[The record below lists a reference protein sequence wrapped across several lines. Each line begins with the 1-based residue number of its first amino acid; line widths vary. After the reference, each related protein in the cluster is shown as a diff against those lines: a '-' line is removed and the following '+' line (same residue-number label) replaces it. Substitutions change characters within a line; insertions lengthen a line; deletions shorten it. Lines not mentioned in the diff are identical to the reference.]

1 MKIKYITNASVL
13 IEGKKTKI
21 LCDPW
26 VTFNNNSESN
36 YYNYPE
42 NRWTKKQIKNI
53 NPDFIY
59 LTHSHPDHYDPM
71 TLSLFNKKTPI
82 VIANFKNNYF
92 ERSLKSIGFKNV
104 YISDDNTGIKLNGR
118 DRAFIYPAETTD
130 ELDSLGYFEID
141 NYKILNVNDNI
152 ENFNQ
157 CEKVKKTFSQIDIA
171 LLPYCGFGNYPIC
184 YDNLSRNQKKTEGIK
199 KIKQTEKN
207 FLKYIEVI
215 KPKYVLPF
223 AGEVVLGGDKAKN
236 YSETSGIGTKKG
248 SVNYAKK
255 FNKKFIPLLMS
266 PGSIYDFKTNR
277 MTGKFIDTDFKKLP
291 KYMKKIEKK
300 TSKYEIGGNFNIA
313 KRLEINLSFYL
324 KRAIQNLNISRK
336 KRNLVLP
343 DKIPYIQVDNDFVY
357 RLDLKKENVIKFSKN
372 KIKDK
377 DYEIFKVPYSLMIGL
392 LMRHFVFSNVVED
405 INYYRKPNKYD
416 ENLHNL
422 MNFLAI

>member
-1 MKIKYITNASVL
+1 
-13 IEGKKTKI
+13 
-21 LCDPW
+21 
-26 VTFNNNSESN
+26 
-36 YYNYPE
+36 
-42 NRWTKKQIKNI
+42 
-53 NPDFIY
+53 
-59 LTHSHPDHYDPM
+59 
-71 TLSLFNKKTPI
+71 
-82 VIANFKNNYF
+82 
-92 ERSLKSIGFKNV
+92 
-104 YISDDNTGIKLNGR
+104 
-118 DRAFIYPAETTD
+118 
-130 ELDSLGYFEID
+130 
-141 NYKILNVNDNI
+141 
-152 ENFNQ
+152 
-157 CEKVKKTFSQIDIA
+157 
-171 LLPYCGFGNYPIC
+171 
-184 YDNLSRNQKKTEGIK
+184 
-199 KIKQTEKN
+199 
-207 FLKYIEVI
+207 
-215 KPKYVLPF
+215 
-223 AGEVVLGGDKAKN
+223 
-236 YSETSGIGTKKG
+236 
-248 SVNYAKK
+248 
-255 FNKKFIPLLMS
+255 MS

-377 DYEIFKVPYSLMIGL
+377 DYEIFKVPYSLMIGI

>member
-1 MKIKYITNASVL
+1 MVL
-13 IEGKKTKI
+13 IEGSKTKV
-21 LCDPW
+21 LSDPW
-26 VTFNNNSESN
+26 VTFDNNSESN

-42 NRWTKKQIKNI
+42 NKWTKKQIKNI

-59 LTHSHPDHYDPM
+59 LTHSHPDHYDPT

-82 VIANFKNNYF
+82 MIANFKNKYF
-92 ERSLKSIGFKNV
+92 EKSLRSIGFNNIFTS
-104 YISDDNTGIKLNGR
+104 YDNKGIRLNGK
-118 DRAFIYPAETTD
+118 DKAFIYPAETTE

-157 CEKVKKTFSQIDIA
+157 CEKVKNNFLNIDIA
-171 LLPYCGFGNYPIC
+171 LLPYCGFGEYPIC
-184 YDNLSRNQKKTEGIK
+184 YDSLSKKQKKIEGLK

-236 YSETSGIGTKKG
+236 YSDTSGIGTKKNA
-248 SVNYAKK
+248 VKYAQK
-255 FNKKFIPLLMS
+255 FNKKFTPLLMS
-266 PGSIYDFKTNR
+266 PGSIYDFKIKK
-277 MTGKFIDTDFKKLP
+277 MTGKFTDTNFKKLP
-291 KYMKKIEKK
+291 KYMKKLENKS
-300 TSKYEIGGNFNIA
+300 SKYELGGSFNIT
-313 KRLEINLSFYL
+313 KKLELNLSFYL

-336 KRNLVLP
+336 KRNLILP
-343 DKIPYIQVDNDFVY
+343 KRIPYIQVDENFVY
-357 RLDLKKENVIKFSKN
+357 RLDLKKEDVIKLSKN

-377 DYEIFKVPYSLMIGL
+377 NYEVFRMPYSLMIGL
-392 LMRHFVFSNVVED
+392 LTRHFVFSNVIED

-416 ENLHNL
+416 DNLFML